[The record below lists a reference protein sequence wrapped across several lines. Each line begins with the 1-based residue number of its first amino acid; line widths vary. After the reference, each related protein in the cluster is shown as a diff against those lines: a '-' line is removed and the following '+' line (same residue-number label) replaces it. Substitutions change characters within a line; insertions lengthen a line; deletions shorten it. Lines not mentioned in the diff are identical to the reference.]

1 MSQQNPYQPPQV
13 ADLGVPPYGGGS
25 VVQGEVPAVI
35 VEVMRQTRPWVVF
48 LAIMGFIGTAFMV
61 LGGLAMVGFS
71 SVAKLSPACGLVSI
85 VLAVLSLLPSL
96 SLLRYGTGIRRFLE
110 GGGMVGLA
118 QALASQKSFWR
129 LIGILTLVMIGLY
142 VLAMVGGAAAF
153 MLGAVPN
160 K

>member
-13 ADLGVPPYGGGS
+13 ADLGFPPGGS
-25 VVQGEVPAVI
+25 VEQRDVPEAI
-35 VEVMRQTRPWVVF
+35 IEVMRQTRPWVVF

-71 SVAKLSPACGLVSI
+71 GVAKLSPAFGLVYI
-85 VLAVLSLLPSL
+85 ALAILYLIPSL
-96 SLLRYGTGIRRFLE
+96 SLFRYGAGIRRFLE

-129 LIGILTLVMIGLY
+129 LIGIMTLVVIGLY
-142 VLAMVGGAAAF
+142 ILAMVGGAFAF
-153 MLGAVPN
+153 LLKVPR
-160 K
+160 